1 MQIGKNDMP
10 GVIALGICLVF
21 LLIIL
26 IASL

>member
-10 GVIALGICLVF
+10 GVIALGICILF
-21 LLIIL
+21 LFIIL